1 MTSLTHW
8 ANAMIQHSNGL
19 DRSWTNVYFGFSFV
33 FSVLLLIVCLDD
45 KVYSPRS
52 LLALM
57 FQWRTFKGMKICH
70 HLLTFLLLNTMKV
83 NGCRQLSDYT
93 HSLTYSFVFNRREKL
108 IQVWNNL
115 RVRKSILVYHCLM
128 IRFICYTL
136 ICKAS
141 LSLWFLMEKGA
152 LD

>member
-1 MTSLTHW
+1 
-8 ANAMIQHSNGL
+8 
-19 DRSWTNVYFGFSFV
+19 
-33 FSVLLLIVCLDD
+33 
-45 KVYSPRS
+45 
-52 LLALM
+52 
-57 FQWRTFKGMKICH
+57 
-70 HLLTFLLLNTMKV
+70 
-83 NGCRQLSDYT
+83 
-93 HSLTYSFVFNRREKL
+93 VFNRREKL

-141 LSLWFLMEKGA
+141 LWFLMEKGA